1 MTTASSQSQDANW
14 RIFQG
19 NGVVHKDW
27 KLPDPP
33 KWRPR
38 RASAEH
44 SQRDSKRQLL
54 SPAATINGKAYQAN
68 DDIVRMVNAAIYLR
82 RPLLVTGAPGTG
94 KSTLVDAIAYELG
107 LGEPLRWAVT
117 SRSTLQ
123 NALYSYDAIGRLQ
136 ARETGKSTKER
147 QDQAGKV
154 DEIATERHD
163 IGAFIELGPLGT
175 AMLPSLKPR
184 ILLIDEIDKADMDL
198 PNDMLNVLDEGRF
211 TIPELGRINQNEVAV
226 RLFGGTGEAKITN
239 GKVECYEF
247 PIVILTSN
255 GERDFPAPFLRR
267 CLQLRMPDPLADR
280 QRLEAIVSA
289 HLDEDTTRRSATL
302 IEGFMERARQGE
314 ILATDQLLN
323 AIQMV
328 MGSYAMDDEDKE
340 RLKTSLTVGLGRK
353 S

>member
-1 MTTASSQSQDANW
+1 MTTSRSQSQDASW

-19 NGVVHKDW
+19 NGAAHSDW
-27 KLPDPP
+27 TLPEPP

-38 RASAEH
+38 RASKERAECDPDRP
-44 SQRDSKRQLL
+44 QL
-54 SPAATINGKAYQAN
+54 SPAARINGMAYQAD
-68 DDIVRMVNAAIYLR
+68 DDIIRMVNAAIYLR

-94 KSTLVDAIAYELG
+94 KSTLVDAIAHELN

-117 SRSTLQ
+117 SRSTLHSG
-123 NALYSYDAIGRLQ
+123 LYSYDAIGRLQ
-136 ARETGKSTKER
+136 SRDASKDAKEP
-147 QDQAGKV
+147 
-154 DEIATERHD
+154 HD

-175 AMLPSLKPR
+175 AMLPSLSPR

-198 PNDMLNVLDEGRF
+198 PNDLLNVLDEGRF
-211 TIPELGRINQNEVAV
+211 NIPELGRINEDTITV
-226 RLFGGTGEAKITN
+226 RLHGGNGEVEIKN
-239 GKVECYEF
+239 GNVECYEF

-267 CLQLRMPDPLADR
+267 CLQLRMPDPLTNR
-280 QRLEAIVSA
+280 ERLEAIVTA
-289 HLDEDTTRRSATL
+289 HLDADTTSRSSDL
-302 IEGFMERARQGE
+302 IASFMERAGKGE

-328 MGSYAMDDEDKE
+328 MGSYAMDEGDKE
-340 RLKTSLTVGLGRK
+340 NLKISLTVGLGRK

>member
-1 MTTASSQSQDANW
+1 MTTSRSQSQDASW

-19 NGVVHKDW
+19 NGTAHSDW
-27 KLPDPP
+27 TLPEPP

-38 RASAEH
+38 RASKLQA
-44 SQRDSKRQLL
+44 QRDPDRPRL
-54 SPAATINGKAYQAN
+54 SPAAQINGMAYQSN

-94 KSTLVDAIAYELG
+94 KSTLVDAIAHELN

-117 SRSTLQ
+117 SRSTLHG
-123 NALYSYDAIGRLQ
+123 ALYSYDAIGRLQ
-136 ARETGKSTKER
+136 FRDGSKDADER
-147 QDQAGKV
+147 Q
-154 DEIATERHD
+154 D

-175 AMLPSLKPR
+175 AVLPSLRPR

-198 PNDMLNVLDEGRF
+198 PNDLLNVLDEGRF
-211 TIPELGRINQNEVAV
+211 NIPELGRINQDKITV
-226 RLFGGTGEAKITN
+226 RLFGGNGEVEIEN
-239 GKVECYEF
+239 GNVECYEF

-267 CLQLRMPDPLADR
+267 CLQLRMQDPLTNR
-280 QRLEAIVSA
+280 ERLESIVSA
-289 HLDEDTTRRSATL
+289 HLDADTTRRSEDL
-302 IEGFMERARQGE
+302 IESFMERAAKGE

-328 MGSYAMDDEDKE
+328 MGSYAMDEEDKE
-340 RLKTSLTVGLGRK
+340 HLKVSLTVGLGRK